1 MRTGSRRAASD
12 AFYLITIAF
21 LIVIIG
27 VFAVLYFRVT
37 HEVNTEGAQVVGVV
51 TGTDH
56 PLPKVLDKKFQD
68 ANGDLIADTP
78 TDVAKQVD
86 PDPLVF
92 SFVADHPEDYRAVWK
107 DFTEHLS
114 KVTGKRVEYGM
125 AGTTSEQMRDFAEGK
140 IHVTGFNTG
149 AVPMAV
155 DMAGFVPAFSM
166 GNAPAGNLHMEII
179 VPADSQVQAP
189 ADLKGHDLTFVDVN
203 SNSGCKAALVILKTK
218 FNLLPEQD
226 YTIRYSL
233 SQERS
238 IEGIGDKTYEAAA
251 VASDVL
257 ARAVSAGRIK
267 KDQYRSIYSSDNFPA
282 VALGWAYNLKPELQ
296 EKVREAF
303 KTFKF
308 AGSSLEGRF
317 AASQQDSFRPIDY
330 KDDFAL
336 VRFIDD
342 QIGKPYVITPAETR
356 PAETEAT
363 K

>member
-1 MRTGSRRAASD
+1 MRSGSRRAASD

-27 VFAVLYFRVT
+27 VFAILYFKAT
-37 HEVNTEGAQVVGVV
+37 HEVNTEGAAVVGVV
-51 TGTDH
+51 TGMDH
-56 PLPKVLDKKFQD
+56 PLPKALDKKFTD
-68 ANGDLIADTP
+68 TNGDLIADTP
-78 TDVAKQVD
+78 ADAAKQVD
-86 PDPLVF
+86 PNPLVF

-107 DFTEHLS
+107 DFTEHLA

-125 AGTTSEQMRDFAEGK
+125 AGTTSEQIREFAAGK

-149 AVPMAV
+149 SVPLAV

-166 GNAPAGNLHMEII
+166 GAGAGGYLHMEII
-179 VPADSQVQAP
+179 VPADSQIQTVP
-189 ADLKGHDLTFVDVN
+189 DLRGHDITFVDVN

-218 FNLLPEQD
+218 FGLLPEQD

-233 SQERS
+233 GQERS
-238 IEGIGDKTYEAAA
+238 IEGIGNKTYEAAA

-257 ARAVSAGRIK
+257 ARDVAAGRIR
-267 KDQYRSIYSSDNFPA
+267 KDAYRTIYSSDNFPA

-303 KTFKF
+303 TTFKF
-308 AGSSLEGRF
+308 AGSSLEARF
-317 AASQQDSFRPIDY
+317 AASQQDSFRPVDY

-342 QIGKPYVITPAETR
+342 QIGKPYMIPPAETQ
-356 PAETEAT
+356 PAETEP

>member
-1 MRTGSRRAASD
+1 MRKGR
-12 AFYLITIAF
+12 
-21 LIVIIG
+21 
-27 VFAVLYFRVT
+27 
-37 HEVNTEGAQVVGVV
+37 VVGAV
-51 TGTDH
+51 TGMDH
-56 PLPKVLDKKFQD
+56 PLPKELDKKFHD

-78 TDVAKQVD
+78 AAGLVD

-92 SFVADHPEDYRAVWK
+92 SFVADHPEDYKAVWK
-107 DFTEHLS
+107 DFMEHLG

-125 AGTTSEQMRDFAEGK
+125 AGTTSEQVREFADGK

-149 AVPMAV
+149 LVPMAV
-155 DMAGFVPAFSM
+155 DLAGFVPAFSM
-166 GNAPAGNLHMEII
+166 GTGPGGYLNMELI
-179 VPADSQVQAP
+179 VPADSEIKEP
-189 ADLKGHDLTFVDVN
+189 ADLRGHEITFVDVN

-218 FNLLPEQD
+218 FALLPEQD
-226 YTIRYSL
+226 YIIRYSL

-238 IEGIGDKTYEAAA
+238 IEGIGEKKYEAAA

-257 ARAVSAGRIK
+257 AREVSAGRIK
-267 KDQYRSIYSSDNFPA
+267 KDAYRTIYSSDKFPA

-317 AASQQDSFRPIDY
+317 AASQQDSFRAINY

-342 QIGKPYVITPAETR
+342 QIGRPYVIMPAETQPAETR
-356 PAETEAT
+356 PAETQAEGP
-363 K
+363 KSPRDR